1 MPDLDPDRLQPCLFD
16 RLTDENP
23 ESRLDSKSS
32 RLIPIQRYRDG
43 VLRDLR
49 WLMNAKCHTDF
60 EEIQEFGEARRSVL
74 NFGMR
79 DIAGQI
85 SSSLDPGKIEH
96 QIKQAIL
103 EFEPRILP
111 ETLSVRAHGESER
124 GRHDPNVLAIEIK
137 GELWASPLPEQLY
150 LKTQIDLDTG
160 QCLL

>member
-1 MPDLDPDRLQPCLFD
+1 MPELDPDRIQPCLFD

-23 ESRLDSKSS
+23 QSRLDSKVS

-49 WLMNAKCHTDF
+49 WLLNAKSHTDY
-60 EEIQEFGEARRSVL
+60 EEIQEFGEARRSVI
-74 NFGMR
+74 NFGMQEL
-79 DIAGQI
+79 AGQF
-85 SSSLDPGKIEH
+85 SSGLDPGKIEH

-103 EFEPRILP
+103 EFEPRIQP
-111 ETLSVRAHGESER
+111 DSLSVHAHGESER
-124 GRHDPNVLAIEIK
+124 DQSDPNVLAIEIR